1 MGRISRGG
9 FFAPPELYKFD
20 SPMRVIAGDARG
32 RRLSAPR
39 GLATRPTLARVRESM
54 FSRLSVRLDFAGLR
68 VLDLFAGTGSLG
80 IEALSR
86 GAGHV
91 TYVES
96 ARPALLALR
105 RNLAAL
111 GFSDRARVL
120 KSEVLRGLE
129 MLAARGERFDLVLL
143 DPPYRK
149 GWGDL
154 VLPRL
159 MELNLLAEDAWVAT
173 EVSRLEAAPSSLIG
187 LERVSLAT
195 LGDHQIALYQRQ
207 GREAAL

>member
-9 FFAPPELYKFD
+9 FFAPQELYKFD
-20 SPMRVIAGDARG
+20 SQMRVIAGDARG

-111 GFSDRARVL
+111 GFSNRARVL

-129 MLAARGERFDLVLL
+129 MLAAQGERFDLVLL

-207 GREAAL
+207 SREAAL

>member
-1 MGRISRGG
+1 
-9 FFAPPELYKFD
+9 
-20 SPMRVIAGDARG
+20 MRVIAGDARG

-86 GAGHV
+86 GVGHV
-91 TYVES
+91 TFVEF
-96 ARPALLALR
+96 AHPALAALR

-129 MLAARGERFDLVLL
+129 TLAAQDEHFDLVLL

-149 GWGDL
+149 GWGDR

-159 MELNLLAEDAWVAT
+159 MELDLLAADSWVAT
-173 EVSRLEAAPSSLIG
+173 EVSRLEVAPSSLIG

-207 GREAAL
+207 SREAAL

>member
-149 GWGDL
+149 GWEIWCC
-154 VLPRL
+154 R
-159 MELNLLAEDAWVAT
+159 A
-173 EVSRLEAAPSSLIG
+173 
-187 LERVSLAT
+187 
-195 LGDHQIALYQRQ
+195 
-207 GREAAL
+207 